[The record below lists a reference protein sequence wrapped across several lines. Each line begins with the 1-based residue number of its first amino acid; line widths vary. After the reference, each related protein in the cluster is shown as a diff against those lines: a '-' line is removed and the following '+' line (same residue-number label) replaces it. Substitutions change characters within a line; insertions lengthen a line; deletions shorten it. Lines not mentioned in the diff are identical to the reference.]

1 MQTSETVFDTN
12 SLLRLHA
19 ALTGIKRLQGI
30 SSESKKPRTREILID
45 IISNLSRYCRQS
57 YTCSLLKA
65 VITTAYFRFLRLMS
79 FLLNMFY
86 DSNVKASLTFKCM
99 TQHLFAD
106 FSYSIALDTYL

>member
-30 SSESKKPRTREILID
+30 SSESKKTRTREILID

-65 VITTAYFRFLRLMS
+65 VITTAYFRFLRLM
-79 FLLNMFY
+79 LNMFY